1 MTTFYLKFE
10 DETQANS
17 VLRGSDGTAK
27 YASFNVINT
36 VGENAP
42 AGYHV
47 SVETMPGD
55 DEAALLPFSIVTLV
69 AESES

>member
-47 SVETMPGD
+47 SV
-55 DEAALLPFSIVTLV
+55 
-69 AESES
+69 